1 LPLATAGERMLRM
14 ERFVVVIFA
23 VDDLCSVRSNQ
34 QGELRFVHVQ
44 DMWGGIAIGANG
56 AGAKQCRR
64 ETVSGRSD
72 VGAKRGWVE
81 TMRVNRNWG
90 ELRLAHQLQKV
101 RLAWFRVSCRPG
113 LGWDPQTSRPSL
125 VEPWVSP
132 ERLPSAG
139 VRRITGDRPLSSL
152 SAPQEARLFC
162 PPGWGDGQPMHWCEF
177 ASLLVVGACA
187 SSHFTRRKADFTN
200 ARLPDWRHGK
210 DHVLESKL

>member
-162 PPGWGDGQPMHWCEF
+162 PPRVGGRATH
-177 ASLLVVGACA
+177 ALV
-187 SSHFTRRKADFTN
+187 
-200 ARLPDWRHGK
+200 
-210 DHVLESKL
+210 